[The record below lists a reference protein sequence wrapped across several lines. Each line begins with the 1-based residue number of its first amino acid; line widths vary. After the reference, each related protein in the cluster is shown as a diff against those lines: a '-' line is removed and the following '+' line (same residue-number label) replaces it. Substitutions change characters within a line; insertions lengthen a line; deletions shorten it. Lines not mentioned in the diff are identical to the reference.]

1 VAATFILA
9 NRASVRYATGAM
21 MYFAQG
27 IPYGLLGIA
36 IPAWLASQGIG
47 AADIGSYLAVI
58 VLPWAFKLLAGPVM
72 DRYEFLPMGRRR
84 PWAIV
89 SQLGLTL
96 SLLALMLVDRPAEQI
111 GLMMVIG
118 TVVNAFGAMQDVAV
132 DGMAIDLTPAR
143 EQGRLNAFMSAGK
156 AFGWATTSAV
166 SGLLLVTWGLDV
178 TAIVTAAVAAVILV
192 AFVFVLEREDE
203 RVLPWTRGL
212 AGTVHKP
219 GNSFRAVFGGIN
231 TVLWARTSV
240 IVMIVMIFDGLIT
253 GYGQA
258 LMPIAAVNLFGFT
271 TPEWSQL
278 VAIMG
283 LIGAVAALAL
293 GPMIDRFG
301 AKRMLFLSISLVGI
315 HAFLLAQTQHLW
327 QDTFYV
333 RSMLSIWVLMLPVVM
348 ACVIALAMAI
358 CSERNSTTQFAI
370 YMSVANLSYA
380 AGAKI
385 YATVAMT
392 STYVETYML
401 LSLFVVFA
409 MIVLIFYREERAP
422 GKGSSAVRGAPLR
435 RTVVMGGIEA
445 GIFWSGAMRC
455 PKCRTDMEQVVY
467 EDVEIDRCVYCHGI
481 WFDEGEGRLLRNKEA
496 AAAIDIGDAQLGK
509 ETNKIDRYPCPRC
522 SGGMVRM
529 VDPDQTHIWYERCS
543 SCRGSFFDAGEFRDL
558 STHSI
563 ADFFKRLA
571 APERT

>member
-1 VAATFILA
+1 
-9 NRASVRYATGAM
+9 
-21 MYFAQG
+21 
-27 IPYGLLGIA
+27 
-36 IPAWLASQGIG
+36 
-47 AADIGSYLAVI
+47 
-58 VLPWAFKLLAGPVM
+58 
-72 DRYEFLPMGRRR
+72 
-84 PWAIV
+84 
-89 SQLGLTL
+89 
-96 SLLALMLVDRPAEQI
+96 
-111 GLMMVIG
+111 
-118 TVVNAFGAMQDVAV
+118 
-132 DGMAIDLTPAR
+132 
-143 EQGRLNAFMSAGK
+143 
-156 AFGWATTSAV
+156 
-166 SGLLLVTWGLDV
+166 
-178 TAIVTAAVAAVILV
+178 
-192 AFVFVLEREDE
+192 
-203 RVLPWTRGL
+203 
-212 AGTVHKP
+212 
-219 GNSFRAVFGGIN
+219 
-231 TVLWARTSV
+231 
-240 IVMIVMIFDGLIT
+240 
-253 GYGQA
+253 
-258 LMPIAAVNLFGFT
+258 
-271 TPEWSQL
+271 
-278 VAIMG
+278 
-283 LIGAVAALAL
+283 
-293 GPMIDRFG
+293 
-301 AKRMLFLSISLVGI
+301 
-315 HAFLLAQTQHLW
+315 
-327 QDTFYV
+327 
-333 RSMLSIWVLMLPVVM
+333 
-348 ACVIALAMAI
+348 
-358 CSERNSTTQFAI
+358 
-370 YMSVANLSYA
+370 MSVANLSYA